1 MTFLYQKG
9 IFKRASLVVEEA
21 HTYTPANGDTVTL
34 DLNNGSYQKI
44 VPNGAVTAITIANT
58 VTGASDY
65 AGAELTLDVEQ
76 PTSGNMTVT
85 WGDGVIWS
93 GGSAP
98 TLSSGVRQ
106 VDQISMRVIAR
117 KNADS
122 TTTNVL
128 AGNASITKFA
138 ATSPSVFENDY
149 SVLFDE
155 SLNQYAQ
162 AATNSEFDFDGSSPF
177 SISMWIKPVTAVSAT
192 MRNILSKLLGAAG
205 NWAGYN
211 IYLLDGKLSFIFLN
225 TYPSDQAQ
233 WTTNSTVGLSDNT
246 WAHVV
251 MVYTDKSTAAI
262 YVDDSAQAATKTGTL
277 SGSISAATKF
287 TLGARPN
294 DYPSSLMW
302 DGNIDEISVW
312 DKALSSGEVSTLFN
326 GGTPTDLTGMTSLTN
341 WYRMGDDASDDLTG
355 TTGQITDVVGSND
368 LIPYNTTSAN
378 KVTDVP

>member
-1 MTFLYQKG
+1 MTYKFG
-9 IFKRASLVVEEA
+9 IPSSPV
-21 HTYTPANGDTVTL
+21 GTVT
-34 DLNNGSYQKI
+34 DVGGTQSTDASTGVVFSVALNAIGTNTVENPTNLQEGQKYTWQLKQDAVTPVDVEFGDDFYFADGTAPTI
-44 VPNGAVTAITIANT
+44 TQVAGAVDIVRADA
-58 VTGASDY
+58 
-65 AGAELTLDVEQ
+65 LD
-76 PTSGNMTVT
+76 
-85 WGDGVIWS
+85 DG
-93 GGSAP
+93 
-98 TLSSGVRQ
+98 
-106 VDQISMRVIAR
+106 
-117 KNADS
+117 
-122 TTTNVL
+122 
-128 AGNASITKFA
+128 AGNIKLYSAFEANVKA
-138 ATSPSVFENDY
+138 VVSVFENDY

-177 SISMWIKPVTAVSAT
+177 SISMWIKPVTAVSST
-192 MRNILSKLLGAAG
+192 MRNMLSKLLGAAG

-211 IYLLDGKLSFIFLN
+211 IYLLNGKLSFIFLN

-277 SGSISAATKF
+277 SGSISVATKF

-326 GGTPTDLTGMTSLTN
+326 GGIPTDLTGMTGLTN
-341 WYRMGDDASDDLTG
+341 WYRMGDNASDDLTG
-355 TTGQITDVVGSND
+355 TTGQITDVVGSNN
-368 LIPYNTTSAN
+368 LTPYNTTSAN